1 MWIITFEHVSEPAG
15 LLVHTPHL
23 VRSRNEIADFV
34 PTLYPS
40 YTVIQSKE
48 TNCLYP
54 TVVASDLSVSLP
66 TIVIRLQHMA
76 FENFRVFNVDRTSEL
91 FFREISG
98 DKVPTPARYVL
109 IYAGDRSLPVFRL
122 TTGFFEILAHEPFVR
137 REQRLRCKEKVWRHL
152 IASGVALALAIE
164 SVKN

>member
-1 MWIITFEHVSEPAG
+1 
-15 LLVHTPHL
+15 
-23 VRSRNEIADFV
+23 
-34 PTLYPS
+34 
-40 YTVIQSKE
+40 
-48 TNCLYP
+48 
-54 TVVASDLSVSLP
+54 
-66 TIVIRLQHMA
+66 MA
-76 FENFRVFNVDRTSEL
+76 FENFRVFNVDRPSEL

-122 TTGFFEILAHEPFVR
+122 TAEFFGILAYEPFVR
-137 REQRLRCKEKVWRHL
+137 REERLRCEKKVWRHL